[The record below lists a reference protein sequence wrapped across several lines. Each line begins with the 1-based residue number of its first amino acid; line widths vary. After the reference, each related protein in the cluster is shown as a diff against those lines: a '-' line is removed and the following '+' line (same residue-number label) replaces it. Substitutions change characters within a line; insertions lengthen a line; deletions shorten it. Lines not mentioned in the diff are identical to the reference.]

1 MSKIEIVGGNKLN
14 GSLVING
21 MKNAVLPIIYAT
33 VLTKGDNI
41 IENVPNIIDVHIC
54 LTIIKK
60 MGAKVDWLNA
70 NTVKINTDDLVPGS
84 APIEEFKKTRAS
96 YYLMGAELGRYG
108 KTTIGYP
115 GGCNFGDKRP
125 IEQHI
130 KGFRALGAVINE
142 EENRITGMTEQ
153 GGLHSAKIN
162 FDFVTVGGTANIMLA
177 SVLTPG
183 VTIIETAAR
192 EPHIVDLA
200 NFLNTCGAKI
210 QGAGSETIK
219 ITGVESLK
227 GSSYAIIPDMIEA
240 GTYMVAAAITRGVLK
255 LENVIPKHLESI
267 SAKLGEIGISV
278 EENGDSVIIDATKG
292 ELSPVNIKTQA
303 YPGFPTDMQAQFAA
317 LLTLVPGD
325 SKIIENIYQKRF
337 KYTDELTRM
346 GASIDVDQTSAT
358 IHGIEKLHG
367 ANVRSTDLRAG
378 GAIIIAALA
387 AEGTTVIDDIHFIER
402 GYDNIVGMLKSVGA
416 NIRYIED

>member
-1 MSKIEIVGGNKLN
+1 MRKIAINGGNKLN
-14 GSLVING
+14 GSLIING
-21 MKNAVLPIIYAT
+21 MKNAALPIIYAT

-54 LTIIKK
+54 LTIIEK
-60 MGAKVDWLNA
+60 MGAKIEWLNS
-70 NTVKINTDDLVPGS
+70 NTVRINTDELDPGS
-84 APIEEFKKTRAS
+84 APVEEFRKTRAS

-108 KTTIGYP
+108 KTKIGYP

-130 KGFRALGAVINE
+130 KGFKALGAVMNE
-142 EENRITGMTEQ
+142 EANCISGEAEGGM
-153 GGLHSAKIN
+153 LHSAKIN

-183 VTIIETAAR
+183 VTVIETAAR

-227 GSSYAIIPDMIEA
+227 GSTYTIIPDMIEA
-240 GTYMVAAAITRGVLK
+240 GTYMVAAAITGGVLK

-267 SAKLGEIGISV
+267 SAKLSEIGVTV
-278 EENGDSVIIDATKG
+278 EENGESVIVDASGKN
-292 ELSPVNIKTQA
+292 LSPVTIKTKA
-303 YPGFPTDMQAQFAA
+303 YPGFPTDMQAQFGA
-317 LLTLVPGD
+317 LLSIVPGE

-337 KYTDELTRM
+337 KYADELMRM
-346 GASIDVDQTSAT
+346 GASVDVNQTSAT
-358 IHGIEKLHG
+358 FHGVEKLHG

-378 GAIIIAALA
+378 GAIILAGLA
-387 AEGTTVIDDIHFIER
+387 AEGTTVIDDIHIIER
-402 GYDNIVGMLKSVGA
+402 GYADIVGMLRSVGA
-416 NIRYIED
+416 DIRYIED